1 MGRTS
6 IEVREP
12 GMRYRKSSD
21 AYSKKPSLTN
31 RASIASLPP
40 LDEHHK
46 EATASATRPQ
56 RNSFNCKAHPEKENN
71 LAATASRLSITSQ
84 NLNGRPS
91 VTSYASDTG
100 QRRSVHKISI
110 TSVDDGKV
118 VANSGPPVAI
128 IEEPVE
134 RPTSKRRYGTI
145 MLESPRLCDIQ
156 NADSPSF
163 KKPVKAPAARGRKD
177 SLVVPAVPQIV
188 FISPTP
194 DPSYGAPSPSSSSS
208 PSDQQ

>member
-1 MGRTS
+1 
-6 IEVREP
+6 
-12 GMRYRKSSD
+12 MRYRD
-21 AYSKKPSLTN
+21 VFTKKPSLTN

-40 LDEHHK
+40 LDECHK
-46 EATASATRPQ
+46 EATTNASRPQ

-91 VTSYASDTG
+91 VTSYTSDTG

-156 NADSPSF
+156 NADSSF
-163 KKPVKAPAARGRKD
+163 EKPVKAPGSSRRKD

>member
-1 MGRTS
+1 
-6 IEVREP
+6 
-12 GMRYRKSSD
+12 MRYRD
-21 AYSKKPSLTN
+21 VFTKKPSLTN

-40 LDEHHK
+40 LDECHK
-46 EATASATRPQ
+46 EATTRPQ
-56 RNSFNCKAHPEKENN
+56 RNSFNCKVHPEKENN

-91 VTSYASDTG
+91 VTSYSSDTG
-100 QRRSVHKISI
+100 QRSVHKISI

-118 VANSGPPVAI
+118 AAANSGPPIAI

-156 NADSPSF
+156 NADSSF
-163 KKPVKAPAARGRKD
+163 EKPVKAAGASRRKD

>member
-1 MGRTS
+1 LGQTS

-21 AYSKKPSLTN
+21 VYTKKPSLTN
-31 RASIASLPP
+31 RASIVSLPP
-40 LDEHHK
+40 LDECHK
-46 EATASATRPQ
+46 EATNNASRPH
-56 RNSFNCKAHPEKENN
+56 RKSFNSKTHLEKENN
-71 LAATASRLSITSQ
+71 LAATASRLSLT
-84 NLNGRPS
+84 LNGRPS
-91 VTSYASDTG
+91 VTSYTSDTG

-110 TSVDDGKV
+110 TSVDDSKV
-118 VANSGPPVAI
+118 AANSSPPVAI

-134 RPTSKRRYGTI
+134 RPTSKRRYGTT

-156 NADSPSF
+156 NADSSF
-163 KKPVKAPAARGRKD
+163 EKPVKAPGTSRRKD